1 MKKNESSLYFSEV
14 QQTKK
19 DNSDITRTGVTRRL
33 LEKYKSKKDL
43 IVIDGQIKSPEVNIA
58 A

>member
-1 MKKNESSLYFSEV
+1 MKKNNSTRSFPEV
-14 QQTKK
+14 PRKEK
-19 DNSDITRTGVTRRL
+19 DNLNISSAGVTRRL